1 MVILFITDSRF
12 PFDYIAQ
19 YIEEQKGKAY
29 QGLKAIEALRAKIQ
43 EVIWDVAITEK
54 TEKQYVKLQ
63 LIIPGTQ
70 GTFSS
75 DIYGFTDK
83 TVVQCDIQVVEN
95 TLVDDC
101 K

>member
-1 MVILFITDSRF
+1 MRV
-12 PFDYIAQ
+12 
-19 YIEEQKGKAY
+19 
-29 QGLKAIEALRAKIQ
+29 KIQ

-63 LIIPGTQ
+63 LSILGTQ

-95 TLVDDC
+95 TLVDDS